1 MENLKESNSL
11 KIFVNYNNKTDN
23 IILFYIKNNS
33 IIKAY
38 DYFISKNLRK
48 EKGGKYYHGYPLE
61 LEDKKILN
69 LKQFKIEVFE

>member
-11 KIFVNYNNKTDN
+11 KIFVNYNKTDN

-38 DYFISKNLRK
+38 DYFISKNLRE
-48 EKGGKYYHGYPLE
+48 EKAGKYYHGYYLE

-69 LKQFKIEVFE
+69 LKQFKMEVF